1 MYPKKSSP
9 FFFIIEIVFKGL
21 FLLILFISVS
31 CKDQKKTVLQIG
43 TYQLTNIEL
52 KEIISS
58 NSKNARLNRNE
69 LKQKLIED
77 GYILAHALENKD
89 DTISAIKKRQEYA
102 LRLYASE
109 VNGFVWNHKVKPL
122 LKVTKKDVT
131 EAYKNG
137 NIVFKLE
144 IMQFPNQNLI
154 NDYLQVN
161 FKSLD
166 LSEFSLLKKQVSG
179 HSDIK
184 IVGYNLSY
192 PYRLFGTSIDSLEIS
207 HPGDVLGPIEGLDGY
222 YVVHVLAVNKK
233 SLGSLNEEYSRI
245 EKELIRKLTEKYIW
259 ESQKAIYNQAKPDIK
274 YNAIQELVSKYAEK
288 EQKWVEVDS
297 SLTLMEYNYHG
308 KRLTYKVRDFFELI
322 KYKPVFY
329 GVLSNVFDVEIIL
342 RNYLLE
348 IYLFDIAKDLNIKT
362 DHEFSIF
369 SDLFLKRI
377 LINYFKVTYIPN
389 VDPDD
394 TEKKAYYYKSKD
406 RYKSFET
413 ATVSFYKF
421 KEIQSAF
428 AAINQIKWQLNSKS
442 TDHPGLPKN
451 FRGLLSVHDHVRI
464 ETADTSYNPVLMK
477 AIGNLKKNQI
487 SSPIKV
493 NQVFFVVYM
502 EDMNGITSLPYKL
515 VESEIEKILSAK
527 IKQEILDEFLL
538 EFKLK
543 YPIHINLLDE
553 YLNKYLIGSYKNRG
567 KV

>member
-77 GYILAHALENKD
+77 GYILAHALENKY
-89 DTISAIKKRQEYA
+89 DTISVIKKRQEYA

-144 IMQFPNQNLI
+144 IMQFPNQNLV

-192 PYRLFGTSIDSLEIS
+192 PYRLFGTSIDLLEIS
-207 HPGDVLGPIEGLDGY
+207 HPDDVLGPIEGLDGY

-259 ESQKAIYNQAKPDIK
+259 ESQKAIYNQANPDIK
-274 YNAIQELVSKYAEK
+274 DNAIQELVSKYAEK
-288 EQKWVEVDS
+288 EQKWIEVDS

-329 GVLSNVFDVEIIL
+329 GVLSNVYDVEKIL
-342 RNYLLE
+342 KNYLLE
-348 IYLFDIAKDLNIKT
+348 IYLFDVAKDLNIKT

-389 VDPDD
+389 VGPDD
-394 TEKKAYYYKSKD
+394 TEKKAYYYKGKD

-442 TDHPGLPKN
+442 TDHPVLPKN

-493 NQVFFVVYM
+493 NQDFFVVYM

-553 YLNKYLIGSYKNRG
+553 YLNKYLIGSHKNKG

>member
-77 GYILAHALENKD
+77 GYILAHALENKY
-89 DTISAIKKRQEYA
+89 DTISVIKKRQEYA

-144 IMQFPNQNLI
+144 IMQFPNQNLV

-192 PYRLFGTSIDSLEIS
+192 PYSLFGTSIDRLEIS
-207 HPGDVLGPIEGLDGY
+207 HPDDVLGPIEGLDGY

-274 YNAIQELVSKYAEK
+274 DNAIQELVSKYAEK
-288 EQKWVEVDS
+288 EQKWIEVDS

-329 GVLSNVFDVEIIL
+329 GVLSNVYDVEKIL
-342 RNYLLE
+342 KNYLLE
-348 IYLFDIAKDLNIKT
+348 IYLFDVAKDLNIKT

-369 SDLFLKRI
+369 GDLFLKRI

-389 VDPDD
+389 VGPDD
-394 TEKKAYYYKSKD
+394 TEKKAYYYKGKD

-442 TDHPGLPKN
+442 TDHPVLPKN

-493 NQVFFVVYM
+493 NQDFFVVYM

-553 YLNKYLIGSYKNRG
+553 YLNKYLIGSHKNKG